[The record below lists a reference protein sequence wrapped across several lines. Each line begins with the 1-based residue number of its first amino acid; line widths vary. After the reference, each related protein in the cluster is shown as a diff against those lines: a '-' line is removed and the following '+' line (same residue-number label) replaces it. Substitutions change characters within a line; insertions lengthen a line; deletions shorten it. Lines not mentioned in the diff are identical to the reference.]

1 MTTALDQKEW
11 QPAADTADSSKKEEG
26 GKRPR
31 GKARFVF
38 ELSLYLAVA
47 MVGLEGLLGAI
58 GVGQQEIMMPEAE
71 LGCVHIPGKMVTW
84 RLEGYSRG
92 KFSSAGLRD
101 REREIAKP
109 AGVYRIAVMG
119 DSAAEGLQVEQNETY
134 AARLEERLNRKQNQ
148 SKQNQGAKFEV
159 INFGCS
165 SYSTGQ
171 EYLQYKRQVQAYKPD
186 LILLMMCK
194 GDTLENNLNPQD
206 RNKAEPRPYF
216 YLDQA
221 GQLEQ
226 DNSIL
231 QMNKAKLS
239 QDGWFNQT
247 INWLRANSNVYG
259 MVSRTNFNLFL
270 SDKAYFRLTRLLQD
284 ISRKASSLA
293 GKEEIAVPLYG
304 AQNNRQV
311 TLALLSR
318 FNQEAKAAGTRF
330 AVTLFPD
337 VTNSDQDWKDTIKA
351 LKDRASAEDFDVIDL
366 QPPFRQDKNPQGLFL
381 QYHFSRAGH
390 ELTADTIEKFLEQK
404 KIR

>member
-1 MTTALDQKEW
+1 MTTALDQKES
-11 QPAADTADSSKKEEG
+11 QSVIETAAVQTKKG
-26 GKRPR
+26 GKKPL
-31 GKARFVF
+31 GKTRFVI
-38 ELSLYLAVA
+38 ELSIYLAAA
-47 MVGLEGLLGAI
+47 MIGLEGLLGAI
-58 GVGQQEIMMPEAE
+58 GVGQQEIMMPEAN
-71 LGCVHIPGKMVTW
+71 LGCVHIPCKMVTW

-101 REREIAKP
+101 RERDIAKP

-134 AARLEERLNRKQNQ
+134 AARLEERLN
-148 SKQNQGAKFEV
+148 SKQKQGEKFEV

-171 EYLQYKRQVQAYKPD
+171 EYLQYKRQVKAYKPD

-247 INWLRANSNVYG
+247 VNWLRANSNVYG

-270 SDKAYFRLTRLLQD
+270 SDKAYFRLTSLLQD
-284 ISRKASSLA
+284 ISRKTSSLT
-293 GKEEIAVPLYG
+293 GKEEISIPLYG
-304 AQNNRQV
+304 PQNNRQV

-318 FNQEAKAAGTRF
+318 FNKEAKSEGTRF
-330 AVTLFPD
+330 GVTLFPD

-351 LKDRASAEDFDVIDL
+351 LKERAAAEDFDVIDL

>member
-1 MTTALDQKEW
+1 MTTALDQKES
-11 QPAADTADSSKKEEG
+11 QSVIETAAAQNKKG
-26 GKRPR
+26 DKKPSGKT
-31 GKARFVF
+31 RFAF
-38 ELSLYLAVA
+38 ELTLYLAAA
-47 MVGLEGLLGAI
+47 MVGLEGLLAAI
-58 GVGQQEIMMPEAE
+58 GVGQQEIMMPEPE

-101 REREIAKP
+101 REREIVKP

-134 AARLEERLNRKQNQ
+134 AARLEERLN
-148 SKQNQGAKFEV
+148 SKQKQGEKFEV

-171 EYLQYKRQVQAYKPD
+171 EYLQYKRQVKAYKPD

-239 QDGWFNQT
+239 QDGWCNQT
-247 INWLRANSNVYG
+247 VNWLRANSNVYG

-293 GKEEIAVPLYG
+293 GKEEIAIPLYG
-304 AQNNRQV
+304 PQSNRQV
-311 TLALLSR
+311 TLSLLSR
-318 FNQEAKAAGTRF
+318 FNQEAKSEGTRF

-337 VTNSDQDWKDTIKA
+337 VTNSDQDWKDTIKE
-351 LKDRASAEDFDVIDL
+351 LKARAAAEDFDVVDL

-381 QYHFSRAGH
+381 QYHFSKAGH

>member
-1 MTTALDQKEW
+1 MTTALDQKES
-11 QPAADTADSSKKEEG
+11 QSVIETAAVQTKKG
-26 GKRPR
+26 GKKPL
-31 GKARFVF
+31 GKTRFVF
-38 ELSLYLAVA
+38 ELSIYLAAA
-47 MVGLEGLLGAI
+47 MIGLEGLLGAI
-58 GVGQQEIMMPEAE
+58 GVGQQEIMMPEAN

-101 REREIAKP
+101 RERDIAKP

-134 AARLEERLNRKQNQ
+134 AARLEERLN
-148 SKQNQGAKFEV
+148 SKQKQGEKFEV

-171 EYLQYKRQVQAYKPD
+171 EYLQYKRQVKAYKPD

-247 INWLRANSNVYG
+247 VNWLRANSNVYG

-284 ISRKASSLA
+284 ISRKTSSLT
-293 GKEEIAVPLYG
+293 GKEEISIPLYG
-304 AQNNRQV
+304 PQNNRQV

-318 FNQEAKAAGTRF
+318 FNKEAKSEGTRF
-330 AVTLFPD
+330 GVTLFPD

-351 LKDRASAEDFDVIDL
+351 LKERAAAEDFDVIDL